1 MLQSVVRQH
10 NSKSA
15 FCTCIV
21 LELNIILEIL
31 NFAAYIELQVS
42 LLSDKGVR
50 VEFEQSRVYTIED
63 ACAETSQIDFF
74 LDNSFFKY

>member
-1 MLQSVVRQH
+1 MVRQH

-31 NFAAYIELQVS
+31 NFAAYIELQIS
-42 LLSDKGVR
+42 GLLLSDKGVR